1 MGLLSRPVGQKAHGT
16 LNPLE
21 GELKVAVDLRRI
33 GNPGIGRYMKCLVEA
48 LIADAPQFEYC
59 LIVPPA
65 HQDAI
70 SSNGHSRKVV
80 SQLKYYSISEQI
92 LLPRLLRREKVDLF
106 HSPHF
111 LVPLWR
117 TCPQVVTIHDVIHL
131 VYPQDLP
138 SLGGRLYARGMVHA
152 AVRLSDHIITVS
164 EFSKHDILRHYDID
178 ASKVHVI
185 YSGIDERLRRVENP
199 NEIAIV
205 RRKYGI
211 DREYILYTGIYKERK
226 NHAGL
231 LRAFAKLVQAGVSG
245 DLVIAGPLAEGKAK
259 FEQLGKE
266 LGIADRVRLLG
277 FVPDEEMPALYS
289 GARVYGCPS
298 MYEGFGFTI
307 LEAMSCGTPVVCN
320 PVTSLPEVA
329 GEAALFAD
337 ASNPDDF
344 AAALQRAMMD
354 ESCRA
359 ELRQRGYANVKR
371 FSWRRAAEETAHV
384 YALALGAS
392 A

>member
-1 MGLLSRPVGQKAHGT
+1 
-16 LNPLE
+16 
-21 GELKVAVDLRRI
+21 LKVAVDLRRI

-48 LIADAPQFEYC
+48 LIAEAPQFEYC

-65 HQDAI
+65 HQDVI

-80 SQLKYYSISEQI
+80 SQLKYYSIREQI
-92 LLPRLLRREKVDLF
+92 LLPALLRREKVDLF

-111 LVPLWR
+111 LMPLWR
-117 TCPQVVTIHDVIHL
+117 TCPRVVTIHDVIHL

-164 EFSKHDILRHYDID
+164 EFSKQDILRHCNID
-178 ASKVHVI
+178 ASNVHVI

-199 NEIAIV
+199 DEIDLV

-211 DREYILYTGIYKERK
+211 DRDYILYTGIYKERK

-231 LRAFAKLVQAGVSG
+231 LRAFAKLVHAGVPG
-245 DLVIAGPLAEGKAK
+245 DLVIAGPLAEGEAK
-259 FEQLGKE
+259 LEQLGKR
-266 LGIADRVRLLG
+266 LGIGTRVRLLG

-298 MYEGFGFTI
+298 LYEGFGFTI

-337 ASNPDDF
+337 ASSPDAF
-344 AAALQRAMMD
+344 AAALHRAMID

-359 ELRQRGYANVKR
+359 ELRQRGYANLKR

-392 A
+392 VLTSGVD

>member
-1 MGLLSRPVGQKAHGT
+1 MRI
-16 LNPLE
+16 
-21 GELKVAVDLRRI
+21 AVDLRRM

-48 LIADAPQFEYC
+48 LTSGAPQFEYV

-65 HQDAI
+65 HLHAI
-70 SSNGHSRKVV
+70 STNGHSRKVA
-80 SQLKYYSISEQI
+80 SLLKYYSISEQI
-92 LLPRLLRREKVDLF
+92 GLPRLLRREGVQLF

-131 VYPQDLP
+131 VYPQDIP
-138 SLGGRLYARGMVHA
+138 SLAGRLYSRAMVRA

-164 EFSKHDILRHYDID
+164 EFSKRDILRHYDID
-178 ASKVHVI
+178 AGNVHVI
-185 YSGIDERLRRVENP
+185 YSGIDKALHRVEDH
-199 NEIAIV
+199 NEIDRV

-211 DREYILYTGIYKERK
+211 EQEYILYAGIYRERK

-231 LRAFAKLVQAGVSG
+231 FRAFAKLAQAGVSS
-245 DLVIAGPLAEGKAK
+245 DLVIAGPLAEGEAK
-259 FEQLGKE
+259 LRQFAKE
-266 LGIADRVRLLG
+266 LGIVSRVRFPG

-289 GARVYGCPS
+289 GARVYACPS

-307 LEAMSCGTPVVCN
+307 LEAMNCGTPVVCN

-329 GEAALFAD
+329 GDAALFAD
-337 ASNPDDF
+337 ASSPDVF
-344 AAALQRAMMD
+344 AAALHRAMTD

-371 FSWRRAAEETAHV
+371 FSWRRAAEKTADV
-384 YALALGAS
+384 YALALETS
-392 A
+392 ALSSLAE

>member
-1 MGLLSRPVGQKAHGT
+1 LRIAI
-16 LNPLE
+16 
-21 GELKVAVDLRRI
+21 DLRRI

-48 LIADAPQFEYC
+48 LIAEASQFEYC
-59 LIVPPA
+59 FIVPPA

-70 SSNGHSRKVV
+70 STDGHNRKVV

-92 LLPRLLRREKVDLF
+92 FLPQLLRREKVDLF

-111 LVPLWR
+111 LLPLWR
-117 TCPQVVTIHDVIHL
+117 TCPRVVTIHDVIHL

-138 SLGGRLYARGMVHA
+138 SPVGRLYARGMVHA
-152 AVRLSDHIITVS
+152 AARLSDHIITVS
-164 EFSKHDILRHYDID
+164 EFSKRDILRHYDID
-178 ASKVHVI
+178 AKNVHVI
-185 YSGIDERLRRVENP
+185 HSGIDDRLRRVENL
-199 NEIAIV
+199 NEIATV

-211 DREYILYTGIYKERK
+211 EREYILYTGIYKERK

-231 LRAFAKLVQAGVSG
+231 LRAFAKLVRAGDSS

-259 FEQLGKE
+259 LEQLGKD

-289 GARVYGCPS
+289 GARVYACPS

-329 GEAALFAD
+329 GDAALFAD
-337 ASNPDDF
+337 ASSPDDF
-344 AAALQRAMMD
+344 AAALHAALID
-354 ESCRA
+354 EGCRA
-359 ELRQRGYANVKR
+359 DLRQRGYANVKR

-384 YALALGAS
+384 YALALGAADLS
-392 A
+392 AQAEFSPTASR